1 MKFIAIILAALMVLS
16 LWGCRVPKADPS
28 QESMHIDG
36 TTATSSESDVIE
48 TKYYTLTA
56 PEGWVDKCVIESKEY
71 TNGGEML
78 VVREAKSYDVGYSG
92 FLLAIRLVPSSE
104 EYDAFPAYELL
115 ASLDTPDGSFYA
127 VALFSDVVEQYSEE
141 TAAAYEE
148 VAKDVSNVLYSI
160 RPKEGVE
167 MAMP

>member
-1 MKFIAIILAALMVLS
+1 M
-16 LWGCRVPKADPS
+16 
-28 QESMHIDG
+28 
-36 TTATSSESDVIE
+36 IE
-48 TKYYTLTA
+48 F
-56 PEGWVDKCVIESKEY
+56 KEY

-78 VVREAKSYDVGYSG
+78 VVREANSYEAGYSG
-92 FLLAIRLVPSSE
+92 FLLAIRMVPSSE
-104 EYDAFPAYELL
+104 EYDVFPAYELL

-160 RPKEGVE
+160 RPNEGVE